1 MVGPRFAT
9 VYVWSINRLWGAVD
23 EYDLSTALVHK
34 PPMKIPP
41 EQQHIIR
48 IALIFVL
55 AGIIYIIYLRP
66 TPVSL
71 DTIIPNTPQSG
82 ATTIRF
88 DLSNDTLLIPTQCL
102 WASWDMN
109 NTHGVYINGQGVAA
123 PDNRWLCHVPPAN
136 GVIAQLRVI
145 LPDDTAIQY
154 DFKVRVLIYDPIF
167 LGLCLIWVTVV
178 MMSIWEMKTLTAL
191 WWVIGMMSAL
201 CIFIIVL
208 MAIITI
214 GLFLQTPPTVWD
226 DALMFARYAHNL
238 STTGIWTW
246 NMGEAPVFGM
256 TELAYGWMVY
266 VVWRINGWLS
276 PVQLV
281 QYTSTLFGV
290 LWIIIVAIG
299 LSGISI
305 ALWRKQKQV
314 SRFLLLMAL
323 ITISLSAHT
332 NLLHH
337 FTSGMGTTTVL
348 VYVTLYIIGM
358 MIYIHQ
364 SIRSLMVFMGIFGGL
379 GFVVRPD
386 VMLFTVC
393 VSIALWLFA
402 TKTYTRRQAVLFG
415 SITAI
420 TFITTLIIARLYFG
434 VALPL
439 PFFAKSGGIDDGYLA
454 NQYVAVAIDQLG
466 TYLYSNRYLI
476 LLIMAGGVIHPKA
489 FIKRMS
495 ALERGLIA
503 GMFGYIGYYAL
514 FVTQIMP
521 EYQRFY
527 YPTLPILIWLAY
539 LGGLSMIDR
548 LRMLIPIVWRF
559 LHVPIRQAVV
569 VAIIGVVM
577 VIVSD
582 SIHQTHLFIYD
593 HQNTYYPPHDA
604 RWYQLAQF
612 ADIDNITVATTEVG
626 AVAVA
631 NFSWRV
637 IDLAGLNDTNFALNG
652 FSASVLLNDYRP
664 DLLYL
669 PYPDYIEMIEAI
681 TTHPIFMRDYTYFTA
696 GQVRLPMGIAIRNDS
711 LYYADLL
718 TIARP

>member
-1 MVGPRFAT
+1 
-9 VYVWSINRLWGAVD
+9 
-23 EYDLSTALVHK
+23 
-34 PPMKIPP
+34 MKISPQ
-41 EQQHIIR
+41 QQHIIR

-55 AGIIYIIYLRP
+55 TGFIYIIYLRP
-66 TPVSL
+66 TPISL
-71 DTIIPNTPQSG
+71 DTIIPNTSQIG
-82 ATTIRF
+82 KTTVRF
-88 DLSNDTLLIPTQCL
+88 ALSNDTLLIPTQCV
-102 WASWDMN
+102 WAWWDMN

-123 PDNRWLCHVPPAN
+123 PDNRLFCHVPPTN
-136 GVIAQLRVI
+136 GVMAQLRVV

-167 LGLCLIWVTVV
+167 LGLCLIWVAMVIMT
-178 MMSIWEMKTLTAL
+178 IWEMKSLTAF
-191 WWVIGMMSAL
+191 WWVIGIMSAL
-201 CIFIIVL
+201 CLFIIVL
-208 MAIITI
+208 MAIIAT

-266 VVWRINGWLS
+266 IVSRINWWLS

-281 QYTSTLFGV
+281 QYASTLFGV
-290 LWIIIVAIG
+290 LWIIIIALGLGGISVG
-299 LSGISI
+299 LSH
-305 ALWRKQKQV
+305 KQKQA
-314 SRFLLLMAL
+314 SRFLLIMAL

-358 MIYIHQ
+358 MIYIHTPT
-364 SIRSLMVFMGIFGGL
+364 RPLMVFMGIFGGL

-393 VSIALWLFA
+393 VPIALWLFP
-402 TKTYTRRQAVLFG
+402 TKQYTRQQAVLFG
-415 SITAI
+415 GITTI
-420 TFITTLIIARLYFG
+420 TFIITLFIARLYFG

-439 PFFAKSGGIDDGYLA
+439 PFFAKSGGIADGYLA
-454 NQYVAVAIDQLG
+454 NQYVAVAINQLG
-466 TYLYSNRYLI
+466 AYIYSNRYLI
-476 LLIMAGGVIHPKA
+476 LLIIAGLVIHPKA
-489 FIKRMS
+489 FIKRMGG
-495 ALERGLIA
+495 LERGLIV
-503 GMFGYIGYYAL
+503 GMLGYIGYYAL

-539 LGGLSMIDR
+539 LGGLSMTER
-548 LRMLIPIVWRF
+548 LWMLIPIVWRF
-559 LHVPIRQAVV
+559 LRVPIRQVMMVSIIAVGM
-569 VAIIGVVM
+569 I
-577 VIVSD
+577 IVSD
-582 SIHQTHLFIYD
+582 SIHQTHLFISQ
-593 HQNTYYPPHDA
+593 HHHTYYPPHDA
-604 RWYQLAQF
+604 RWYKLAQF
-612 ADIDNITVATTEVG
+612 ANIDNINVATTEVG

-669 PYPDYIEMIEAI
+669 PYPDYIEMLEAI
-681 TTHPIFMRDYTYFTA
+681 TTHPTFMRDYTYFTA
-696 GQVRLPMGIAIRNDS
+696 GQVRLPMGIAIRKDS
-711 LYYADLL
+711 PHYADLF
-718 TIARP
+718 TIAQP